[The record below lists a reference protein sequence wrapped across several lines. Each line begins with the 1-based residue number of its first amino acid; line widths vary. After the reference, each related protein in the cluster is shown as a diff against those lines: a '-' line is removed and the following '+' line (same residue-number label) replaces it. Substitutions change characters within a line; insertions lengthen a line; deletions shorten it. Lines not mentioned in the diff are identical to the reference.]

1 MEIHLG
7 SIFGKIRSRG
17 GYPHEPGMLAERFL
31 FSEAP
36 PAFTPIIKST
46 GTTMVLLCD
55 WFLRLLL
62 LAAVGSP
69 VLVAFVFIRQPG
81 LIPTMPGGTLIAFV
95 LLLLIGARLL
105 VAHRRILGQL
115 HEAVLDAQEGSL
127 STLDEPRYG
136 DTLSR
141 RLADDYNTM
150 ITNLGAMFS
159 TVEECQNRA
168 VHERNKMNA
177 LLGSMPGAL
186 LAVDD
191 DLTVININPQA
202 VELFQCQREALL
214 GRMLF
219 DVLNLE
225 SHDRD
230 ALRDAFLYKQPVR
243 NHVIHTE
250 VADTE
255 RYISVNI
262 AFYAKHEADLD
273 AVITLQD
280 ITDYQRLLDSIY
292 TREKLVAMGQMA
304 AGIAHEL
311 NTPLGNILGYSQ
323 LLANPNADEAKRG
336 RYAGFIVD
344 EARRCSRIVS
354 DLLSYARRD
363 SCSEEACEVNGLIRD
378 LIDTFLTC
386 RLKRQHTDIRLE
398 LAEDLPAVEVPC
410 GELDIA
416 LSNLLLNALQVL
428 EHRQDGLIQI
438 SSRAVG
444 SRGVEI
450 WVADNGPGIAAENRR
465 RIFEPFFTTKEAG
478 EGTGLGL
485 SISQAMLSRRGAS
498 LRLDPHYKEGT
509 RFVVNLQGVVADE
522 R

>member
-1 MEIHLG
+1 M
-7 SIFGKIRSRG
+7 
-17 GYPHEPGMLAERFL
+17 A
-31 FSEAP
+31 
-36 PAFTPIIKST
+36 
-46 GTTMVLLCD
+46 LLCD
-55 WFLRLLL
+55 SFLRLLL

-69 VLVAFVFIRQPG
+69 VVVAFVFIRQPA
-81 LIPTMPGGTLIAFV
+81 LILTVPGMALIAFV

-105 VAHRRILGQL
+105 VVHRRILEQL
-115 HEAVLDAQEGSL
+115 HEAVLDAQEGTL
-127 STLDEPRYG
+127 STLGEPRYG
-136 DTLSR
+136 DSLLRAMS
-141 RLADDYNTM
+141 DDYNTM
-150 ITNLGAMFS
+150 ITTLGAMFS

-177 LLGSMPGAL
+177 LLDSMPGAL

-191 DLTVININPQA
+191 NLTVANINPQA
-202 VELFQCQREALL
+202 VELFQCRREDLL

-225 SHDRD
+225 PDDHDT
-230 ALRDAFLYKQPVR
+230 LRDAFLYKQPVHNR
-243 NHVIHTE
+243 VIHTE
-250 VADTE
+250 VADAE
-255 RYISVNI
+255 RYISLNI

-273 AVITLQD
+273 AVITFQD

-323 LLANPNADEAKRG
+323 LLANPSVDEAKRV
-336 RYAGFIVD
+336 RYSGFIVD
-344 EARRCSRIVS
+344 ETRRCSRIVS

-363 SCSEEACEVNGLIRD
+363 SCSDEACEVNSLIRD
-378 LIDTFLTC
+378 LVDTFLTC
-386 RLKRQHTDIRLE
+386 RLKRQHTQFE
-398 LAEDLPAVEVPC
+398 LDLIDGLPAVEVPC
-410 GELDIA
+410 GELDIV

-428 EHRQDGLIQI
+428 EAREDGRI
-438 SSRAVG
+438 RVRTRGVG
-444 SRGVEI
+444 NRGVEI
-450 WVADNGPGIAAENRR
+450 WVEDNGSGIAVENRR

-478 EGTGLGL
+478 DGTGLGL

-498 LRLDPHYKEGT
+498 LRLEPHYKEGT
-509 RFVVNLQGVVADE
+509 RFVVNLQGVVNDE